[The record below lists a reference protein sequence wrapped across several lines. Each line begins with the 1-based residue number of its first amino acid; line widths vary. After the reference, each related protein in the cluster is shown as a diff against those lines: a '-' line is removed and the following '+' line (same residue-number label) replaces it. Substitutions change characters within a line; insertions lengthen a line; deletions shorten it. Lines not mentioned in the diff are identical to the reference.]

1 MLFQT
6 EWDVVRQQPLRVA
19 VVVSLL
25 AVLLSVSSLPSL
37 EGRRGKRS
45 GPTPPGEG
53 ADDNNEEEE
62 EEDDDIISLWS
73 NIGASSATRLG
84 LLSSPRGVEG
94 ALEQFAKLRPDR
106 ASAAGI
112 SLPGRQPKLTGR
124 RNESSLYLR
133 STLQPLLRKMVYS
146 ISSFLLLSVPFAIY
160 LYLFASSQTTPEAN
174 IDGSG
179 PAINI
184 LSSVA
189 LKTIPENGW
198 VALSQL
204 ATLLLYT
211 HLQVGDAVNDAIHAN
226 AIRMGQSVTS
236 FFRQLV
242 ETVEEVQRIAEESSA
257 GSDFQA
263 MLTASPTKGIN
274 VVDLWTAHTSRRAW
288 AVKGANLQ
296 CQNGQVV
303 MILGTNG
310 SGKTRLLT
318 SIAEHIFVPPKSAR
332 TATFV
337 RGSVTVAGLDL
348 SKWDKRQLQKRV
360 GVLLNDVRTVSDYA
374 SLMAGCTLEEIL
386 EPVVPLEGGG
396 GRIGPKERN
405 SVAVAMKI
413 TGLGSN
419 LLSRFPSKLSTV
431 VSANEDELKPSS
443 LRPPSY
449 TLSPS
454 DWSRVLLTKI
464 LAQLI
469 SGNDQQLS
477 SPDNIRKCM
486 IGSILLLDDATS
498 QMSEV
503 DEAHLISSLRSTGAA
518 VLLTSNRWA
527 SGRFADR
534 IVVMDG
540 TSGSVVES
548 GTHEDLMNLGPER
561 SLYARQWSD
570 MMK

>member
-1 MLFQT
+1 
-6 EWDVVRQQPLRVA
+6 
-19 VVVSLL
+19 
-25 AVLLSVSSLPSL
+25 
-37 EGRRGKRS
+37 
-45 GPTPPGEG
+45 
-53 ADDNNEEEE
+53 
-62 EEDDDIISLWS
+62 
-73 NIGASSATRLG
+73 
-84 LLSSPRGVEG
+84 
-94 ALEQFAKLRPDR
+94 
-106 ASAAGI
+106 
-112 SLPGRQPKLTGR
+112 
-124 RNESSLYLR
+124 
-133 STLQPLLRKMVYS
+133 
-146 ISSFLLLSVPFAIY
+146 
-160 LYLFASSQTTPEAN
+160 
-174 IDGSG
+174 
-179 PAINI
+179 
-184 LSSVA
+184 
-189 LKTIPENGW
+189 
-198 VALSQL
+198 
-204 ATLLLYT
+204 
-211 HLQVGDAVNDAIHAN
+211 
-226 AIRMGQSVTS
+226 
-236 FFRQLV
+236 
-242 ETVEEVQRIAEESSA
+242 VEEVQRIAEESSA